1 MHVRRQGCEHTIG
14 LWVCV
19 GSRVIRFRY
28 DHVGVMRCGACSN
41 VGISISRRV
50 SISRRGCRYED
61 GTRTAHV
68 VRHGLVSHTQ
78 TVSAHVRSGGLMKIV
93 PCK

>member
-1 MHVRRQGCEHTIG
+1 MGM
-14 LWVCV
+14 WVCV

-28 DHVGVMRCGACSN
+28 DAGVMCCGACSN
-41 VGISISRRV
+41 VGISARRMV
-50 SISRRGCRYED
+50 SISRRGGRYEY

-68 VRHGLVSHTQ
+68 VRHGLVIHTQ
-78 TVSAHVRSGGLMKIV
+78 TVSAHVRSRGLMKIV